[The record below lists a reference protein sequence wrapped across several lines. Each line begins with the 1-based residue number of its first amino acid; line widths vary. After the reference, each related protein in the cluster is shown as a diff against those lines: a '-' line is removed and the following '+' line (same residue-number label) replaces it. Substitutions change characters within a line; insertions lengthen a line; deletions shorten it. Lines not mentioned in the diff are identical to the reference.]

1 MSDGLTPISLWW
13 SPSLGRFGGTGRR
26 QWRGVGSSTWCGAQ
40 GSVPSSP
47 FSLSAGFE
55 FDRWLNT
62 PGWPPYLPD
71 LSPGQQ
77 LMRPA
82 EELAELWAADGLNME
97 AIEAVDISGWRT
109 YQLVYFLDQVLQKSP
124 LPEGGC
130 QGTPRRR
137 HPEGDLPKSSQFSG
151 DVRAH
156 CGHTGVCGHQ
166 PLSSC
171 SVGPG
176 SREACIG
183 VVGDGEPG
191 EACPWVYGDC
201 CVPMSPQ
208 LSLPS
213 LLRNLLPLCAGTPS
227 PAGLPSLEGPTWALS
242 CPESASAWGAPEL
255 RLGAWAGVRADAQC
269 CEDPRE
275 FTAQLGWVHRVLWGK
290 QGLGAGSELWGGW

>member
-1 MSDGLTPISLWW
+1 M
-13 SPSLGRFGGTGRR
+13 
-26 QWRGVGSSTWCGAQ
+26 GSSTCCGAQ
-40 GSVPSSP
+40 GSVPTSL

-171 SVGPG
+171 SLDPG

-191 EACPWVYGDC
+191 EAHPWVYGDC

-213 LLRNLLPLCAGTPS
+213 LLRNLPPLCAGTPS
-227 PAGLPSLEGPTWALS
+227 PAGLPSLEGPMWALS
-242 CPESASAWGAPEL
+242 CPDQPVPGVLQSWGWEM
-255 RLGAWAGVRADAQC
+255 LGQGQGLTQY

-275 FTAQLGWVHRVLWGK
+275 FAAQLGWIHRVPWGK
-290 QGLGAGSELWGGW
+290 QGLGAGSGLCGGW